1 MALRTSWAVLLA
13 VGVAGSLC
21 ACSPSDRPAT
31 QGRVAPLA
39 TPAVADAG
47 DTVRHYGSS
56 TAPRIRHRAVAK
68 RVRQRH
74 EVQQANAEW
83 VNPPFGAGE

>member
-1 MALRTSWAVLLA
+1 MALQTSWAVLLA

-39 TPAVADAG
+39 TPVVADAS
-47 DTVRHYGSS
+47 DALRHYGSS
-56 TAPRIRHRAVAK
+56 TEPRVRHRAVAK
-68 RVRQRH
+68 RARH
-74 EVQQANAEW
+74 HQEVQQAEAEW